1 MAFSG
6 TVSQTTFD
14 TRKVIE
20 HAIRQCKIP
29 AQQITAEHIDIAKGQ
44 LHLMLSAW
52 ASDNV
57 PLWCIE
63 KTILPLYDGNSAV
76 ITPLG
81 TVDVLNVNFRT
92 ISEVTSTD
100 TTTSTEH
107 EMYVSGGAAV
117 TTIGIL
123 WSSTAVPIALERS
136 DDDVTWTTVQ
146 TETPDATGGEWTWFD
161 LDSVQTASYYR
172 VRATSGNLALTRV
185 YLGSNP
191 AETPLGRINRDDWT
205 SLPNKTFQS
214 NRPAQFWFDRQA
226 RQPRIMVW
234 PAPNS
239 TAELGQVIAY
249 RQRHIM
255 DVGTLQQEVEV
266 PQRWY
271 DAVVT
276 GLAARL
282 VMELV
287 EANVALSPALDARAE
302 KAYYLAVNEE
312 RDNSPIRITPDLTAY
327 TA

>member
-6 TVSQTTFD
+6 TVGQTTFD
-14 TRKVIE
+14 TRKVVE

-29 AQQITAEHIDIAKGQ
+29 AQQITAEHIDIAKDQ

-63 KTILPLYDGNSAV
+63 KVILPLYDGNSAV
-76 ITPLG
+76 VTPLG

-92 ISEVTSTD
+92 ITEVTSSD
-100 TTTSTEH
+100 VTTSTEH
-107 EMYVSGGAAV
+107 EMYVSGGAAA
-117 TTIGIL
+117 TTVGVK
-123 WSSTAVPIALERS
+123 WSGTATPITIDRS
-136 DDDVTWTTVQ
+136 DDGVTWTTVQ
-146 TETPDATGGEWTWFD
+146 SETPSAVSGEWTWFD
-161 LDSVQTASYYR
+161 LDSVLTASYYR
-172 VRATSGNLALTRV
+172 VRATSGTLGAEDV

-214 NRPAQFWFDRQA
+214 NRPAQFWFDRQV
-226 RQPRIMVW
+226 RQPLIMVW
-234 PAPNS
+234 PTPNS
-239 TAELGQVIAY
+239 TAELGQIVAY
-249 RQRHIM
+249 RHRHIM

-282 VMELV
+282 VMEIV
-287 EANVALSPALDARAE
+287 EANPSLLPVLDARAE

-312 RDNSPIRITPDLTAY
+312 RDNSPIRITPDLSAY
-327 TA
+327 SA